1 MIERPGA
8 GRRETVQPSASWLAF
23 IEAAARIGLAGGD
36 PDRPRVPE
44 VFGALL
50 MPAPR
55 EPGGA
60 PLVGDGLR
68 HAVAALRPAW
78 CGGRGDGDPRR
89 PARGESPSSQA
100 WPRSGGSAVAAIAAQ
115 LPRTSQRPAGTT
127 RVLLERPL
135 DRIADPAG
143 DSRPERRDAP
153 GSRTASGGSIAQGL
167 RLLAPRRAGGTTRTA
182 RAGHRAS

>member
-78 CGGRGDGDPRR
+78 CGGRATETRAAPPAANRR
-89 PARGESPSSQA
+89 AVKLGLGPGGARSRRSPLSYRGRRNVQREPPGSS
-100 WPRSGGSAVAAIAAQ
+100 WSGPSTAS
-115 LPRTSQRPAGTT
+115 RTR
-127 RVLLERPL
+127 LEIRAPN
-135 DRIADPAG
+135 DAT
-143 DSRPERRDAP
+143 RRDLGQRAA
-153 GSRTASGGSIAQGL
+153 GRSRRTPPPRA
-167 RLLAPRRAGGTTRTA
+167 RRAGGTTRTA